1 MQSLMITL
9 IKPAASGLGCCPR
22 LEGASIGKDSTSMTG
37 SWMACST
44 VASRLW

>member
-1 MQSLMITL
+1 MQSLMISL
-9 IKPAASGLGCCPR
+9 PLLRCLAPVLPEA
-22 LEGASIGKDSTSMTG
+22 EGASIGKDSTSMTG